1 MDDADR
7 LHSPPTELIRFVNRV
22 ADETL
27 RDHVEERQYPRHK
40 LTIEVW
46 VQPVGSNFEP
56 LGSPFTAVSRDIS
69 TGGIGL
75 MYTRAIRDRYL
86 WLRLVT
92 TGGGTMNV
100 IVEVLRCRPIGVF
113 YDIGAKFVAKL
124 DEAAGFEV
132 AKPARP

>member
-7 LHSPPTELIRFVNRV
+7 LHSPPAELLRFVHRI

-27 RDHVEERQYPRHK
+27 RNHVEERQFPRFK
-40 LTIEVW
+40 LTVEVW
-46 VQPVGSNFEP
+46 VQPVDANFEP
-56 LGSPFTAVSRDIS
+56 LGEPFTAVSRDIS

-75 MYTRAIRDRYL
+75 MHTRAIRDKYL

-92 TGGGTMNV
+92 HGGGTMNV
-100 IVEVLRCRPIGVF
+100 VVEVLRCRPIGVF

-124 DEAAGFEV
+124 DEAPGFEV
-132 AKPARP
+132 SKP